1 MRRRRLYTSIIQRLN
16 RDKECKDKEIFDLEA
31 AARVIIGT
39 VDPPQPGIVNP
50 CSMVDRLKDVP
61 TQIAGYMMGTS
72 KYVARH
78 VLGILRSFYP
88 DLNINY
94 LREGIANDCT
104 LEHFVSTFRR

>member
-1 MRRRRLYTSIIQRLN
+1 MYMSIIQRLN